1 MTSEQ
6 KAKLAQMWGLFFNVI
21 DNPEQAKNGKIADA
35 AGSGEEQTQGMSK
48 EDKAK
53 AAKSHQEEQEALQ
66 SLFKTHGV
74 QEFYDQ
80 FWFLCGPDVPDMIM
94 LKFLRA
100 RKVRCI
106 FGLLTSVERAPRLC
120 NACQVYQMAY

>member
-35 AGSGEEQTQGMSK
+35 AGSGEEQVQGLSK

-53 AAKSHQEEQEALQ
+53 AAKSHQ
-66 SLFKTHGV
+66 
-74 QEFYDQ
+74 
-80 FWFLCGPDVPDMIM
+80 
-94 LKFLRA
+94 
-100 RKVRCI
+100 
-106 FGLLTSVERAPRLC
+106 
-120 NACQVYQMAY
+120 